1 MAVNNIVKRLQNIM
15 RQDAGINGDAQ
26 RIEQMTW
33 MFFLKVY
40 DTQEETWEYKAGK
53 EHKPFESIIP
63 EELRWRN
70 WAVDEKDGNALTGDA
85 LLTFINDKLFPTLK
99 GLEVTRET
107 PRSKAIVKEVFE
119 DLNQYMKN
127 GILLRQVIN
136 VINEIEFDDAED
148 RHMFGDIYEGI
159 LKDLQSAG
167 NAGEFYTPRA
177 LTDFIIQ
184 QLNPVLGETVGDFT
198 SGTGGFLTS
207 ALNYLQKQVHTTDD
221 GRLYQ
226 QSVIG
231 QEWKPLPY
239 LLSITNLLLHDVE
252 APNIRHCDSLGTKT
266 SDFKEMDKVN
276 GLMLG
281 ADDYVTKPFSPS
293 ELAARVDAICRRIS
307 AGNDAPSDILKSGPF
322 TLSLLSRTLT
332 KNGKIIDLTQVEF
345 QLMELFMSNAETA
358 LERKQILVRIWG
370 ESYNGDDKI
379 VDVNIRRLRMKIE
392 DEPSNPAHLQTVW
405 GYGYKWMP

>member
-1 MAVNNIVKRLQNIM
+1 MKKLLVCEDESAIREFEVITLRRAGYEVVDTSCGE
-15 RQDAGINGDAQ
+15 DAI
-26 RIEQMTW
+26 
-33 MFFLKVY
+33 KV
-40 DTQEETWEYKAGK
+40 
-53 EHKPFESIIP
+53 F
-63 EELRWRN
+63 
-70 WAVDEKDGNALTGDA
+70 NA
-85 LLTFINDKLFPTLK
+85 
-99 GLEVTRET
+99 
-107 PRSKAIVKEVFE
+107 
-119 DLNQYMKN
+119 
-127 GILLRQVIN
+127 
-136 VINEIEFDDAED
+136 
-148 RHMFGDIYEGI
+148 
-159 LKDLQSAG
+159 
-167 NAGEFYTPRA
+167 
-177 LTDFIIQ
+177 
-184 QLNPVLGETVGDFT
+184 
-198 SGTGGFLTS
+198 
-207 ALNYLQKQVHTTDD
+207 
-221 GRLYQ
+221 
-226 QSVIG
+226 
-231 QEWKPLPY
+231 
-239 LLSITNLLLHDVE
+239 
-252 APNIRHCDSLGTKT
+252 APNDFSVVLLDIMMPGIDGFTVCKKIREKNSRVGIIMLSAKT
-266 SDFKEMDKVN
+266 QEMDKVN